1 MMSFRRRNW
10 LRRLIVVG
18 AAASATI
25 LGVTT
30 PASATDIPNLHIHD
44 GVGSCSENKFCG
56 WRDKDY
62 QDGTSLN
69 WSDLTTSLWSMGTYS
84 SIDDFAKVR
93 LAREAAGWH
102 TFNDRMTS
110 YVNNTGQNACLY
122 TDATYRGNSL
132 LVRAWQ
138 QVSFIPNYND
148 QISSLKFV
156 GSSTSC

>member
-1 MMSFRRRNW
+1 MISFRRRNW
-10 LRRLIVVG
+10 VRRITVVG
-18 AAASATI
+18 AAVSAVI

-30 PASATDIPNLHIHD
+30 PASATDVPNLHIHD
-44 GVGSCSENKFCG
+44 GVSSCSANKFCG

-62 QDGTSLN
+62 QDGTSLVWWDAN
-69 WSDLTTSLWSMGTYS
+69 IELWSMGTYTNV
-84 SIDDFAKVR
+84 DDFAKVR
-93 LAREAAGWH
+93 LAREDVGWH

-110 YVNNTGQNACLY
+110 YVNNTSQNACLY

-138 QVSFIPNYND
+138 QVPFIPSYND